1 MFADY
6 NTFTFTLCCH
16 VLYILNPNGIFF
28 FFFQQYSESALLFE
42 KGQYWEKA
50 AAVYIKTKNW

>member
-1 MFADY
+1 MLATMPLRSPY
-6 NTFTFTLCCH
+6 
-16 VLYILNPNGIFF
+16 VSYIFNSKYKLGF

-50 AAVYIKTKNW
+50 AVVYIKTKNW

>member
-1 MFADY
+1 MNSDP
-6 NTFTFTLCCH
+6 LCS
-16 VLYILNPNGIFF
+16 
-28 FFFQQYSESALLFE
+28 QQYSESAMLFE

>member
-1 MFADY
+1 MI
-6 NTFTFTLCCH
+6 LC
-16 VLYILNPNGIFF
+16 
-28 FFFQQYSESALLFE
+28 QQYSESALLFE